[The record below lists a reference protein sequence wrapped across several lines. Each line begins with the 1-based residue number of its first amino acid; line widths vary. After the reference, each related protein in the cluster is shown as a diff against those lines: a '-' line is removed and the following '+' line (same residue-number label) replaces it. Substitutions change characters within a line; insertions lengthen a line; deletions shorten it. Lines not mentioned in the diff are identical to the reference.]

1 MISESQNQ
9 KLMKQLNSL
18 QNAVYLIGA
27 LLMVVG
33 AGSSMLAWKYAPY
46 VFAVGALAFVSMQ
59 FLQRYE
65 GRQQEKKIT
74 DKHHPTQTADDNVR
88 ALIALK
94 ELHGDKGKCPNG
106 KDVWCK
112 LPRQHARTC
121 PHDHQQGTDQING
134 ILDTIQL
141 FHDLRVLA
149 LADHH

>member
-65 GRQQEKKIT
+65 GTNVVIRRLRRMMLISDFLFLLSALLMIANTGNFLGLDYIT
-74 DKHHPTQTADDNVR
+74 YIEYVYNKWVITL
-88 ALIALK
+88 LIAAILQLYSTHRISQELDK
-94 ELHGDKGKCPNG
+94 EAK
-106 KDVWCK
+106 K
-112 LPRQHARTC
+112 L
-121 PHDHQQGTDQING
+121 
-134 ILDTIQL
+134 
-141 FHDLRVLA
+141 
-149 LADHH
+149 